1 MQDNELERTK
11 IDDHHPEIAEALSRD
26 RVCRHHQHCNA
37 ESGPLLLTENSNLE
51 CKTPGCAR
59 KAVDA
64 GHTVPRCA
72 ECGDVVLVEDDEMV
86 HVDRRVCK
94 ECQHCSDS
102 TEDYC
107 QNCAGS
113 K

>member
-1 MQDNELERTK
+1 MQGNELERTK
-11 IDDHHPEIAEALSRD
+11 IDYHLEIAEALPQN
-26 RVCRHHQHCNA
+26 RVCCHHQHYNA
-37 ESGPLLLTENSNLE
+37 ESESRLPKDNSNPD
-51 CKTPGCAR
+51 CKTPGYAHI
-59 KAVDA
+59 AVDPDR
-64 GHTVPRCA
+64 TVPRCA
-72 ECGDVVLVEDDEMV
+72 ECEEVVLLEDDDMV

-107 QNCAGS
+107 KDCAGS